1 LNSVLNQTPV
11 RLLKKRSGFTL
22 LETLLAVVILA
33 SAMILLANSWSAAFM
48 KIRKTQQQFEVASLL
63 ERKMTELEI
72 EYRGK
77 PLEEIQDDRNGDFG
91 TQYPQY
97 SWKMASKKLEIPDV
111 SSAMAA
117 ADGGSDA
124 MTMSLVK
131 QLTEGLSK
139 SVKEV
144 TVTVVLQAKPK
155 PVEYSVTTYFIDFD
169 KEIPMG
175 VPSGQ

>member
-1 LNSVLNQTPV
+1 MSKADDIFART
-11 RLLKKRSGFTL
+11 RLSGFTL

-33 SAMILLANSWSAAFM
+33 SALILLANSWSAAFL

-77 PLEEIQDDRNGDFG
+77 PLEEIQDEKNGDFG
-91 TQYPQY
+91 SQYPQY
-97 SWKMASKKLEIPDV
+97 LWKMSSKKLEIPDI
-111 SSAMAA
+111 SSAMSASS
-117 ADGGSDA
+117 GGVDA

-144 TVTVVLQAKPK
+144 TVTIVLQAKPK
-155 PVEYSVTTYFIDFD
+155 PLQYSVTTYFIDFD

-175 VPSGQ
+175 MPTGQ